1 MSSTP
6 ICYSINPSP
15 SKLDFT
21 RTHVLTPL
29 AKQFYSHL
37 PSFTGKSR
45 SRRSLVGV
53 KAATLSS
60 EEQKTATE
68 KKKPRVLVAGGGIGG
83 LVFAL
88 AAKKKG
94 FDVLVFEKDLSAI
107 RGEGQYRGPIQI
119 QSNALAALEAIDVS
133 VAEEVMEAGC
143 ITGDRINGLVDGVS
157 GTWYVKFDTF
167 TPAVSRGL
175 PVTRVISRMTLQQ
188 ILARAVGEEVIRNE
202 SNVVDFKDTGD
213 KVIVMLENAQRYV
226 GDLLVG
232 ADGIWSKVRTNLFG
246 RSEATYSGYT
256 CYTGIADFIPAD
268 IESVG
273 YRVFLGYKQYFVS
286 SDVGGGKMQ
295 WYAFHE
301 EPAGG
306 VDAPNGMKK
315 RLFDIFEG
323 WCDNVLDLLH
333 ATEEEAILRRDIY
346 DRTPSFTWGKGRV
359 TLLGDSIHAMQP
371 NMGQGGCMAI
381 EDSYQLAL
389 ELEEAWK
396 QSVATNKPVDL
407 VSSLKRYE
415 ESRRVRVAIIHGMA
429 RMAAI
434 MASTYKAYLG
444 VGLGPLSFLAK
455 FRIQHPGII
464 GGRFLMDMTMPLML
478 DWVLGG
484 NSEKL
489 EGRSP
494 SCRLTDKADDRLRQ
508 WFEDDEALE
517 RTIIGEWYLIPY
529 GSKCSV
535 SETLCLTKDEDQ
547 PCIIGSELDQDVPGT
562 HIVIPSPQVSK
573 MHARVIYKDGAFFV
587 MDLRSQH
594 GTYVTD
600 NQGRRYRVTPNFPA
614 RFRPSDIIEFGS
626 DKKVGFKVKVIRT
639 TPNLTRKDEKSNESN
654 DYESSFLQE
663 ENLFSLLD
671 QSLSFDYNSFV
682 NPFNGLQN
690 ETWFSLQDSINLD
703 PISTCFPAVDHMSMA
718 SVDFE
723 AFSTLS
729 QADVFGELWNENAC
743 NFNNHVEPDMEI
755 ILHDGNNTTKETTM
769 QKRRYRGDRLIQI
782 FSREDMKPYFKML
795 ITKAAKELGVG
806 LTLLKR
812 RCRELGFSRWP
823 HRKLTSIDGL
833 INNLKDHLG
842 KMEGE
847 VNKSKLMNA
856 LEILEAEK
864 KMIEEFPDLE
874 FGDKTKRL
882 RQACFKA
889 NYKRRRLVSSSSM
902 STTSSIS

>member
-60 EEQKTATE
+60 EEQKTAAE

-213 KVIVMLENAQRYV
+213 KVIVMLENGQRYV

-295 WYAFHE
+295 WYGFHE

-396 QSVATNKPVDL
+396 QSVVTNKPVDL

-547 PCIIGSELDQDVPGT
+547 PCIIGWS
-562 HIVIPSPQVSK
+562 
-573 MHARVIYKDGAFFV
+573 
-587 MDLRSQH
+587 
-594 GTYVTD
+594 
-600 NQGRRYRVTPNFPA
+600 
-614 RFRPSDIIEFGS
+614 
-626 DKKVGFKVKVIRT
+626 
-639 TPNLTRKDEKSNESN
+639 ESN

-671 QSLSFDYNSFV
+671 QSLSFDYNSFI

-729 QADVFGELWNENAC
+729 QDVFGELWNENAC
-743 NFNNHVEPDMEI
+743 NFNNHVEPEMEI

-782 FSREDMKPYFKML
+782 FSREDMKPYFKMP

-823 HRKLTSIDGL
+823 HR
-833 INNLKDHLG
+833 